1 MDDTVEQNG
10 ANQGESA
17 EERTSTTYETYNI
30 QRDSINNTISRYEQ
44 DTDHSRNQYASYGTI
59 GATSS
64 FINNPPI
71 RTNGAEETNRYLQR
85 SAHDVF
91 WDPNPQVI
99 HKETTGFP
107 VTAEQRVILR
117 CLQPPPLPP
126 PE

>member
-71 RTNGAEETNRYLQR
+71 RTNG
-85 SAHDVF
+85 
-91 WDPNPQVI
+91 
-99 HKETTGFP
+99 
-107 VTAEQRVILR
+107 
-117 CLQPPPLPP
+117 
-126 PE
+126 